1 MANDDNELKA
11 AADRIAALQ
20 SSNEGP
26 DTFEAQKLPQA
37 RHYLTAAKWGFDQ
50 MVKQRRVGAGY
61 VFHIIGVLTLL
72 RAVPFALNRRDRKI
86 SPAHEAVIGD
96 WWARTHLTTTPLL
109 LFLKRARDTAL
120 KEGGLD
126 SIAVKSESRIG
137 EGPNAI
143 VTSREYT
150 VDLVDG
156 DERHDLLAKLFEI
169 FDWFEIQ
176 LSQIEGQLPEPSSTT
191 VG

>member
-72 RAVPFALNRRDRKI
+72 
-86 SPAHEAVIGD
+86 
-96 WWARTHLTTTPLL
+96 TTPLL